1 MNAPTLTPGAWL
13 AVGAVGLGAL
23 YLMRNQ
29 AADLAAGAVGAA
41 ADVGAGAV
49 LGVGDVLGVPRTNES
64 QCAQDLAAGRTWE
77 ASFSCPAGTF
87 ISSTAGSIADTIGSA
102 WDALWGSTGDSYLT
116 DAQAIKARNDYAAT
130 DPRRVDLGGGAS
142 GSW

>member
-23 YLMRNQ
+23 YLMRGQ
-29 AADLAAGAVGAA
+29 AGNIAAGAVGAV
-41 ADVGAGAV
+41 ADAGAGVV
-49 LGVGDVLGVPRTNES
+49 LGTGDVLGVPRTNET
-64 QCAQDLAAGRTWE
+64 QCQKDLAAGRTWE

-87 ISSTAGSIADTIGSA
+87 IKEGIGGAISDAWGS
-102 WDALWGSTGDSYLT
+102 LWGSVGDSYLSEA
-116 DAQAIKARNDYAAT
+116 DAIKARNTYAST
-130 DPRRVDLGGGAS
+130 DPRRVDAGGGAS

>member
-1 MNAPTLTPGAWL
+1 MKAPTLTPGAWL

-23 YLMRNQ
+23 YLMRGQ
-29 AADLAAGAVGAA
+29 AGNIAAGAVGAV
-41 ADVGAGAV
+41 ADAGAGTV
-49 LGVGDVLGVPRTNES
+49 LGVGDVLGVPRTNAS
-64 QCAQDLAAGRTWE
+64 QCEQDLAAGRTWD

-87 ISSTAGSIADTIGSA
+87 ISGTASKVGSAIADAWGS
-102 WDALWGSTGDSYLT
+102 LWGSVGDSYLS
-116 DAQAIKARNDYAAT
+116 DAEAIKARNDYAAT

>member
-49 LGVGDVLGVPRTNES
+49 LGVGDVLGVPRTNQT
-64 QCAQDLAAGRTWE
+64 QCQADLKAGRLWD

-87 ISSTAGSIADTIGSA
+87 IADGLGGAVSGA
-102 WDALWGSTGDSYLT
+102 WDSLSGLWGSVGDSYLS
-116 DAQAIKARNDYAAT
+116 DADAIKARNTYAAT
-130 DPRRVDLGGGAS
+130 DPRRVDRGGGAS